1 MPNEKNPHICVVEIE
16 KCKVQIMSH
25 ISLGQRYKIEGYL
38 QINLKRSQIA
48 KEIEFPKKTVNEE
61 IKRNSN
67 PQTGIYKAEEAHQLY
82 LDRMQKKRKAIH
94 FTSISK
100 NILYL
105 CSA

>member
-48 KEIEFPKKTVNEE
+48 KEIELAKKTVNEE

-82 LDRMQKKRKAIH
+82 LDRMQKKEKLY
-94 FTSISK
+94 
-100 NILYL
+100 ILQMKL
-105 CSA
+105 KSR